1 MHQHPK
7 YTHSKPIT
15 NSNPTRI
22 LRTFA
27 KTGYNIFHV
36 IGYRHKALYSHCT
49 KVSAKLMRMAC
60 VYCGPLEKRPGLS
73 PKVFPLIFSSRHCL
87 YIAPSTKH
95 SSLLMLVLPPP
106 CGITHHGK
114 SIPVLVLF
122 YFPILGRCIWSI
134 INLRFLSPWPAPCRR
149 VPPSTFYLLLSGG
162 SVAKYFTGY
171 WIECLISALAL
182 PHSLPGDGKL
192 WDGVALFRT
201 NYLHIKRNVSYP
213 PTATKA
219 LHSTTK
225 GIVYFRICRGECQE
239 KIYK

>member
-1 MHQHPK
+1 MRVLWAVGKAAWAFPEGFSFDFLQSPLFIYRTEHK
-7 YTHSKPIT
+7 TLFLT
-15 NSNPTRI
+15 NARS
-22 LRTFA
+22 
-27 KTGYNIFHV
+27 
-36 IGYRHKALYSHCT
+36 
-49 KVSAKLMRMAC
+49 SATVWC
-60 VYCGPLEKRPGLS
+60 
-73 PKVFPLIFSSRHCL
+73 
-87 YIAPSTKH
+87 
-95 SSLLMLVLPPP
+95 
-106 CGITHHGK
+106 THHGK
-114 SIPVLVLF
+114 SILVRVLF
-122 YFPILGRCIWSI
+122 YFPILERCIWSI

-192 WDGVALFRT
+192 WDEVVLFRT

-225 GIVYFRICRGECQE
+225 GIVYFRICRGVSG
-239 KIYK
+239 KNI